1 MKQKRISAL
10 LLSAAISLSLLP
22 VNTAFAAQAEA
33 LTVTIDTGSVTLQDT
48 DGDGYYEIGTADELY
63 AFSAVISDGSY
74 NHNGQYCGINGK
86 LTENITVNES
96 VPDFDGTYEG
106 DTTALRSWTPIGGME
121 LAYTGIFDGNG
132 KIISGLYCDVQGS
145 DGDWLYIGLFGCVS
159 ADNAGSTTAAVKSV
173 TVKDSYFRSESAN
186 GYIGAVVG
194 YGDGCIITGCKNEN
208 SSIICDGNTG
218 NSLGGV
224 VGGSV
229 GSTFEN
235 CSNTGF
241 ISLNVSSA
249 ENNDSYVGGVVGR
262 VVGGTV
268 KNCRNDGEKILSAV
282 KQAQY
287 SSSIAVG
294 GVVGEGYT
302 DENYAPVEVI
312 NCSNTAALSAEAMQ
326 TCIGGIIGVVTIPG
340 ENDVTIKKCSNAGSV
355 SAKMSSTAYQRPEA
369 YAGGIVGKNS
379 LNASSG
385 SSVAVTIEGCSN
397 TGSVDVD
404 TNGVPSPFVYIGGVV
419 GQSEGDRAVAAVEN
433 CYYLGE
439 EETDELEGTTVM
451 YDWEFNEGRVTYL
464 LNGSC
469 SDGVW
474 KQTIDIDETPKF
486 IGMTVYYKDY
496 NYYNENNFEI
506 LGIGDDKKSA
516 VVALKQPGVYQLVFA
531 DYEKGK
537 LANVKIV
544 PVEIGLPQNFYVE
557 SEADFTLGTGDKVML
572 WNSLSDL

>member
-1 MKQKRISAL
+1 
-10 LLSAAISLSLLP
+10 
-22 VNTAFAAQAEA
+22 
-33 LTVTIDTGSVTLQDT
+33 
-48 DGDGYYEIGTADELY
+48 
-63 AFSAVISDGSY
+63 
-74 NHNGQYCGINGK
+74 
-86 LTENITVNES
+86 
-96 VPDFDGTYEG
+96 
-106 DTTALRSWTPIGGME
+106 
-121 LAYTGIFDGNG
+121 
-132 KIISGLYCDVQGS
+132 
-145 DGDWLYIGLFGCVS
+145 
-159 ADNAGSTTAAVKSV
+159 
-173 TVKDSYFRSESAN
+173 
-186 GYIGAVVG
+186 
-194 YGDGCIITGCKNEN
+194 
-208 SSIICDGNTG
+208 
-218 NSLGGV
+218 
-224 VGGSV
+224 
-229 GSTFEN
+229 
-235 CSNTGF
+235 
-241 ISLNVSSA
+241 
-249 ENNDSYVGGVVGR
+249 
-262 VVGGTV
+262 
-268 KNCRNDGEKILSAV
+268 
-282 KQAQY
+282 
-287 SSSIAVG
+287 
-294 GVVGEGYT
+294 
-302 DENYAPVEVI
+302 
-312 NCSNTAALSAEAMQ
+312 
-326 TCIGGIIGVVTIPG
+326 
-340 ENDVTIKKCSNAGSV
+340 
-355 SAKMSSTAYQRPEA
+355 MSSTAYQCPEA

-404 TNGVPSPFVYIGGVV
+404 TNGVPSPFVYIGGVVGENAAGSSGSSSESVVASVKNCYNTGAVTNASKWNNYYIGSVV